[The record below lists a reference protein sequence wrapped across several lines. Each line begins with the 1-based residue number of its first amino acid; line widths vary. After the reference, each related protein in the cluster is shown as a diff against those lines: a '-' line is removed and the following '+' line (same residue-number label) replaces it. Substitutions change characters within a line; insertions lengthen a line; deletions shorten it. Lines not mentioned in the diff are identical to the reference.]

1 MQFDDRIYF
10 HIQESWQTFDIK
22 HSDSINLSLINLRLI
37 NIYKVDMI
45 LSENTR
51 RVRRA
56 RVSLTDFLDQEQAA
70 ALKAFAGCQ
79 TNAITRSC
87 PGDCRSNKYRYE
99 NFIAT

>member
-1 MQFDDRIYF
+1 
-10 HIQESWQTFDIK
+10 
-22 HSDSINLSLINLRLI
+22 
-37 NIYKVDMI
+37 MI

-87 PGDCRSNKYRYE
+87 PGDCRSNKYRYGIIME
-99 NFIAT
+99 YRYGNHAFLV